1 MKKLKALFISLCFV
15 MSLAIVTMAMPNE
28 STGSDGNIASN
39 SNANYAENID
49 LASPS
54 SATMVEFDIFLP
66 LKDTDDY
73 AEIQALTDEMLE
85 IANNLYDTG
94 ELKQKMRTSDIDFD
108 KAVKIYMDRESS
120 LIGLDSSDVDELSS
134 YLKTAEYI
142 WEVPVDVG
150 SQTVTFTLNIGKGVN
165 PETEDLLTEEQK
177 NFINS
182 KIDKWFI
189 VRTSW
194 GIQRGVDYKQY
205 VKNQIT
211 QNSLSNESTFVLIG
225 GIPEVN
231 YPIAIEINKNQLEA
245 VVPSSVE
252 TERSMKQ
259 ILKVA
264 DERSMLSTA
273 DYVTFEQLKQSIT
286 EMN

>member
-73 AEIQALTDEMLE
+73 AEIRALTDEMLE

-264 DERSMLSTA
+264 DERSTLSTA

>member
-108 KAVKIYMDRESS
+108 RAVKIYMDRESS